1 MSELLE
7 GTKAADLLAESI
19 SSAFADMAFI
29 DVQKVSTDTTP
40 DAVIHAGTPVPDNER
55 CVVIDVL
62 MPLSCRIELKVDVA
76 LRDHIVETLFGD
88 FPENEQKKMAEDS
101 ILEMLN
107 VIAGSFISAYF
118 GPDTTIQLELPRL
131 LYIAESPVGQTVAR
145 VLMDAEG
152 IPLTANLTSVRYR
165 Y

>member
-1 MSELLE
+1 
-7 GTKAADLLAESI
+7 
-19 SSAFADMAFI
+19 
-29 DVQKVSTDTTP
+29 
-40 DAVIHAGTPVPDNER
+40 
-55 CVVIDVL
+55 